1 MANFPLLSAI
11 QELPGPSDWAA
22 AARGAERWRELAAT
36 ANVAILSE
44 FVTAFADTQD
54 GGAVLDAVFGN
65 SPFLTQCLLQDPETL
80 RRLAND
86 DPHSAL
92 AWACEPVGMAAMA
105 SAERAQVVR
114 ALRIARRRVALIV
127 GLADIFGLWPLETI
141 TAALS
146 GFAETALDAAIGHL
160 LAAAASTGEIELAD
174 STRPVDGSGLVV
186 LGMGKLGGA
195 ELNYSSDIDLI
206 VLFDPDIVN
215 YRGSGGPQRGYVRLV
230 RELVRLLEE
239 RTGDGYVFRTDLRL
253 RPDPGATPVAMSV
266 NAAENYYESL
276 GQNWE
281 RAAMIK
287 ARPVAGDRVAGA
299 SFLKRLLP
307 FVWRRHLDFAAIQ
320 DIHSIKRQIHAQKG
334 HHDIALHGHDVKLGR
349 GGIREIE
356 FFVQTQQLIWGGRE
370 PALRPLATCDALDAL
385 EQAGRIAPETAAD
398 MAEAYRFLRRVEHRI
413 QIIDD
418 RQTHRVPEGPEEF
431 DALACFLGYD
441 DPACFAAELQKTL
454 ETVEEHYAGL
464 FEDETELAEAGNL
477 VFTGPEDDPETLE
490 SLAAMGFRDCP
501 ALSDV
506 VRGWHRGRVRAMRST
521 RARELLTEL
530 MPTLLTA
537 LGKTVDPDAAFRHF
551 NEFLTNLPSGVQ
563 LFSLFYENPDLLNL
577 VAEIMGSAPRL
588 AAHLARKPVLL
599 DAVLSTNFL
608 EPLPDAPTLRAGLAD
623 ELGQARDFQDDLDI
637 TRRWAHDRTFQVGVQ
652 ILRNV
657 TPGEVGATMLADI
670 ADAALQ
676 ELHLRV
682 EEEFARGH
690 GRIQGGGLAILA
702 LGKLGGREMTVES
715 DLDLV
720 FVYQSPDPNTQ
731 SDGKSPLSA
740 GRYFARLS
748 QRLLNAFSSPTSE
761 GALYEIDMRLRP
773 SGNAGPV
780 ASEIGGFEA
789 YQRDTAWTWEHMAL
803 TRARVVSGPPALKS
817 RIEEL
822 LVEILTRPPEAAR
835 LRADIAEMRARVETE
850 RATDNPWKTKHVRGG
865 MLDLEFIA
873 QYLQL
878 RDAARH
884 PEVLSGSASL
894 ALARVSEAG
903 GLAAAVAAELIDA
916 ARFLVRLQS
925 LLRLTVG
932 MVRNETRYPEDL
944 RAALVR
950 AVDARDFD
958 DLKSRLIDTER
969 RVYQHHLDIIGTPDD
984 APSNPKVRTR

>member
-11 QELPGPSDWAA
+11 RELPGPSDRAA
-22 AARGAERWRELAAT
+22 ALRGGERWRDLAPRADD
-36 ANVAILSE
+36 AALSR
-44 FVTAFADTQD
+44 FVTAFAGTPD
-54 GGAVLDAVFGN
+54 GAAVLDAVFGN
-65 SPFLTQCLLQDPETL
+65 SPFLTQCLLHDPETL
-80 RRLAND
+80 HRLAD
-86 DPHSAL
+86 ADPHDVL
-92 AWACEPVGMAAMA
+92 AWACEPVGMEAMA
-105 SAERAQVVR
+105 AAERSAVVS

-127 GLADIFGLWPLETI
+127 GLADILGLWPLETV
-141 TAALS
+141 TGALS
-146 GFAETALDAAIGHL
+146 GFAETALDGAVGHL
-160 LAAAASTGEIELAD
+160 LAAAARAGEIGLAD
-174 STRPVDGSGLVV
+174 PARPLDGSGLVV

-206 VLFDPDIVN
+206 VLFDPEIVD
-215 YRGSGGPQRGYVRLV
+215 YRGTGGPQRGYVKLV

-266 NAAENYYESL
+266 NAAEIYYESL

-287 ARPVAGDRVAGA
+287 ARPVGGDRVAGA
-299 SFLKRLLP
+299 EFLKRLVP

-334 HHDIALHGHDVKLGR
+334 HHDIALHGHDIKLGR

-370 PALRPLATCDALDAL
+370 PALRSLATCSALAAL
-385 EQAGRIAPETAAD
+385 EQAGRVAPETAAD
-398 MAEAYRFLRRVEHRI
+398 MTAAYRYLRRVEHRI
-413 QIIDD
+413 QIVGD
-418 RQTHRVPEGPEEF
+418 RQTHRVPESPEEF

-441 DPACFAAELQKTL
+441 DPDRFAAELQKTL

-477 VFTGPEDDPETLE
+477 VFTGSEDDPETLE
-490 SLAAMGFRDCP
+490 SLAALGFRDCP

-530 MPTLLTA
+530 MPTLLGA
-537 LGKTVDPDAAFRHF
+537 LGKTVDPDAAFRRF
-551 NEFLTNLPSGVQ
+551 NEFLGNLPAGVQ
-563 LFSLFYENPDLLNL
+563 LFALFYENPGLLNL

-588 AAHLARKPVLL
+588 ANHLARKPVLL

-608 EPLPDAPTLRAGLAD
+608 EPLPDVAALRADLAD
-623 ELGQARDFQDDLDI
+623 ELAQAGDFQDELDT
-637 TRRWAHDRTFQVGVQ
+637 TRRWAHDRIFQVGVQ

-657 TPGEVGATMLADI
+657 TPGEVGATMLTDI

-676 ELHLRV
+676 ELHPRV
-682 EEEFARGH
+682 EEEFARSH
-690 GRIQGGGLAILA
+690 GRIEGGGLAILA
-702 LGKLGGREMTVES
+702 FGKLGGREMTVES

-720 FVYQSPDPNTQ
+720 FVYQSPDPNAR
-731 SDGKSPLSA
+731 SDGKSPLPA

-748 QRLLNAFSSPTSE
+748 QRLLNAFSAPTSE
-761 GALYEIDMRLRP
+761 GTLYEIDMRLRP

-789 YQRDTAWTWEHMAL
+789 YQRESAWTWEHMAL
-803 TRARVVSGPPALKS
+803 TRARVVSGPSALNR
-817 RIEEL
+817 RIEALIAE
-822 LVEILTRPPEAAR
+822 VLTRPRNAAS
-835 LRADIAEMRARVETE
+835 LRADVAEMRVRVEAE
-850 RATDNPWKTKHVRGG
+850 RATDNPWKTKHARGG

-878 RDAARH
+878 RDAERH
-884 PEVLSGSASL
+884 PEVLAGSAAL
-894 ALARVSEAG
+894 ALARLCEAG
-903 GLAAAVAAELIDA
+903 SLDAAVADELIDA
-916 ARFLVRLQS
+916 SRFLTRLQG

-932 MVRNETRYPEDL
+932 MERDEARYPEDL

-950 AVDARDFD
+950 AVGAEDFD
-958 DLKSRLIDTER
+958 DLKTRLIETER
-969 RVYQHHLDIIGTPDD
+969 RVYHHHLAIIGTPDEI
-984 APSNPKVRTR
+984 PSDPEA

>member
-1 MANFPLLSAI
+1 M
-11 QELPGPSDWAA
+11 
-22 AARGAERWRELAAT
+22 RGAERWRELASSAHD
-36 ANVAILSE
+36 AALCK
-44 FVTAFADTQD
+44 FVTAFADTPD
-54 GGAVLDAVFGN
+54 GAAVLDAVFGN

-80 RRLAND
+80 RRFAAG
-86 DPHSAL
+86 DPHDAL

-105 SAERAQVVR
+105 IAERAQVMS
-114 ALRIARRRVALIV
+114 ALRIARRHVALIV
-127 GLADIFGLWPLETI
+127 GLADILGLWPLATV

-146 GFAETALDAAIGHL
+146 GFAEIALDGAIAHL
-160 LAAAASTGEIELAD
+160 LTGAARAGDIGLAD
-174 STRPVDGSGLVV
+174 PARPVDGSGLVV

-206 VLFDPDIVN
+206 ILFDPEIVD
-215 YRGSGGPQRGYVRLV
+215 YRGSGGPQRDYVKLV

-299 SFLKRLLP
+299 DFLKRLVP

-320 DIHSIKRQIHAQKG
+320 DIHSIKRQIHAQNG

-385 EQAGRIAPETAAD
+385 ERAGRVAPETAAEL
-398 MAEAYRFLRRVEHRI
+398 AEAYRFLRRVEHRI
-413 QIIDD
+413 QIVDD
-418 RQTHRVPEGPEEF
+418 RQTHRVPESPVEF

-441 DPACFAAELQKTL
+441 APGHFATELQKTL

-477 VFTGPEDDPETLE
+477 VFTGSEDDPETLE
-490 SLAAMGFRDCP
+490 SLAALGFRDCP
-501 ALSDV
+501 AHSDV

-530 MPTLLTA
+530 MPTLLGA

-551 NEFLTNLPSGVQ
+551 NEFLSNLPSGVQ

-599 DAVLSTNFL
+599 DAVLSTKFL
-608 EPLPDAPTLRAGLAD
+608 EPLPDAPALRADLAG
-623 ELGQARDFQDDLDI
+623 ELGQARDFQDELDI
-637 TRRWAHDRTFQVGVQ
+637 SRRWAHDRTFQVGVQ
-652 ILRNV
+652 ILRNES
-657 TPGEVGATMLADI
+657 PGEIGATMLADI

-690 GRIQGGGLAILA
+690 GRIDGGGLAILA

-720 FVYQSPDPNTQ
+720 FVYQSPDSNAQ
-731 SDGKSPLSA
+731 SDGKSPLAA

-748 QRLLNAFSSPTSE
+748 QRLLNAFSAPTSE

-773 SGNAGPV
+773 SGSAGPV
-780 ASEIGGFEA
+780 ASEIGGFKA
-789 YQRDTAWTWEHMAL
+789 YQRESAWTWEHMAL
-803 TRARVVSGPPALKS
+803 TRARVVSGPRALK
-817 RIEEL
+817 RR
-822 LVEILTRPPEAAR
+822 VEALIAEPLTRPRDAAQ
-835 LRADIAEMRARVETE
+835 LRADVAEMRARVEIE
-850 RATDNPWKTKHVRGG
+850 RATDNPWKTKHARGG

-878 RDAARH
+878 RDAERH
-884 PEVLSGSASL
+884 PEVLAGSAAL
-894 ALARVSEAG
+894 ALARLSEAG
-903 GLAAAVAAELIDA
+903 RLDAAVAAELIEA
-916 ARFLVRLQS
+916 ARFLTRLQG

-932 MVRNETRYPEDL
+932 MVRDEVRYPEDL

-950 AVDARDFD
+950 AVGAEDFD
-958 DLKSRLIDTER
+958 DLKMRLIATER
-969 RVYQHHLDIIGTPDD
+969 RVYHHHLDIIGSPAE
-984 APSNPKVRTR
+984 APAMLEN